1 MFNRSNPENMPRKCS
16 AAGCRTGYAKTK
28 KETKGE
34 SNKSTFQFPVDNPEL
49 LAKWKVFA
57 NIENPRAH
65 SSLCEEHFEERYL
78 KRGKRTTLDWK
89 NNPVPTKQVGSLYLR
104 YLFKQVKAVINFNF

>member
-1 MFNRSNPENMPRKCS
+1 MTRKCS

-34 SNKSTFQFPVDNPEL
+34 RNMLTFQFPVDNPEL

-65 SSLCEEHFEERYL
+65 SSLREEHFEECYL
-78 KRGKRTTLDWK
+78 KRGKRATVD
-89 NNPVPTKQVGSLYLR
+89 
-104 YLFKQVKAVINFNF
+104 